1 MFRAVSLEVVNSLST
16 EAFIGAFNQFIRLEG
31 RPRLVMSDNGTN
43 FQGCSNFF
51 KSLDWKVTGKDTV
64 LEKIQ
69 WKFNVAA
76 APWWGGYWERIIR
89 ILKDMMKRSI
99 GKSTL
104 NRKEL
109 DESLLIMEEVI
120 NGRPLTNVSE
130 DNDELEPL
138 TPSMVMSNQCE
149 LKFPE
154 GEDSENLNYR
164 WKYMKKLRDE
174 LRQRFRKEYLSQLI
188 SRINQKPSRRVMEL
202 IPGKDG
208 IVRVVKVKTE
218 VGLQTKPIQN
228 LYPLEV
234 NPSRTTLMTSLLTV
248 TQIEVESELKPV
260 VSIVGECKLSS

>member
-1 MFRAVSLEVVNSLST
+1 
-16 EAFIGAFNQFIRLEG
+16 G
-31 RPRLVMSDNGTN
+31 RPRLVMSDIGTN

-51 KSLDWKVTGKDTV
+51 KSLDWKVIGKDTV

-109 DESLLIMEEVI
+109 EDSLLVMEEVI
-120 NGRPLTNVSE
+120 NGRPLTYVSE

-138 TPSMVMSNQCE
+138 TPSMFMSNECG

-154 GEDSENLNYR
+154 GDMNSENLNYR

-188 SRINQKPSRRVMEL
+188 SRINQKPSRKLEL
-202 IPGKDG
+202 NE
-208 IVRVVKVKTE
+208 IV
-218 VGLQTKPIQN
+218 
-228 LYPLEV
+228 
-234 NPSRTTLMTSLLTV
+234 
-248 TQIEVESELKPV
+248 
-260 VSIVGECKLSS
+260 